1 MLSFVSTKHAL
12 ICTNLLIFVFFSYFM
27 LKDFLKINDH
37 TLTSK
42 VGGIF
47 HDLFTRVGTLAN
59 KNNFY
64 TICEKYE
71 TFRFKLGLE
80 RCACNVFKVFP
91 KKLLD
96 SSRS

>member
-1 MLSFVSTKHAL
+1 
-12 ICTNLLIFVFFSYFM
+12 M

-80 RCACNVFKVFP
+80 RCACNVSKVFP
-91 KKLLD
+91 KNCWIPRDPKNAD
-96 SSRS
+96 HNSRIEGEKNI